1 MKFLTIVLIFVG
13 LIFLFNAGGI
23 ETNSGQL
30 VTGLMEEGLGY
41 FSTSNVW
48 NTLTAI
54 LTGVA
59 VTGVVA
65 GLFGRTPDVSWILGG
80 LASVFGGI
88 VLSDMLS
95 IWVIVATN
103 TTGWILSVITLI
115 MSLMVFG
122 FFISLIAWWR
132 GID

>member
-1 MKFLTIVLIFVG
+1 
-13 LIFLFNAGGI
+13 
-23 ETNSGQL
+23 
-30 VTGLMEEGLGY
+30 
-41 FSTSNVW
+41 
-48 NTLTAI
+48 
-54 LTGVA
+54 
-59 VTGVVA
+59 
-65 GLFGRTPDVSWILGG
+65 
-80 LASVFGGI
+80 
-88 VLSDMLS
+88 MLS